1 MSTRSILRLIRRHGI
16 DAWPT
21 DDPHRVLAMDVTT
34 ERYPGGIVTR
44 CEPVLLDATDRAAVA
59 TWLGY

>member
-21 DDPHRVLAMDVTT
+21 HDPDVVLAMDVTT
-34 ERYPGGIVTR
+34 ERRPGGIMTR
-44 CEPVLLDATDRAAVA
+44 CEPVLLDATDRASVA